1 MASELL
7 HHGVGAA
14 PTTPSGLTPARGTG
28 TGLGSAGPRIGWL
41 QVGGRHTRR
50 RGVGRP
56 GVHRSGSGRRPGR
69 VVRDARMRTVVGP
82 KAGRKHLIPAPRR
95 GQGYARVRWG
105 GGRAVVKVPRVHSVD
120 TWTAR
125 TRGTSLVPA
134 TVSVAVAREIAQM
147 LTDNKRLVTACYPD
161 LAGYAPTV
169 VARG

>member
-69 VVRDARMRTVVGP
+69 VVRDARMRT
-82 KAGRKHLIPAPRR
+82 
-95 GQGYARVRWG
+95 
-105 GGRAVVKVPRVHSVD
+105 
-120 TWTAR
+120 
-125 TRGTSLVPA
+125 
-134 TVSVAVAREIAQM
+134 
-147 LTDNKRLVTACYPD
+147 
-161 LAGYAPTV
+161 
-169 VARG
+169 ARGNAWEAICADRDRAHRREEVRALVAAASARLGW